1 METDEVAVM
10 LGDGG
15 GEIVVPELAGH
26 ATHSLESVEVAA
38 HEGLEALTVGE
49 LYVELAA
56 VALDQAEG
64 IEFARMALV
73 QQRAEVAP
81 VDFKAFPGRRF
92 HAYVGT
98 LGRDLASRG
107 VQMLFQD
114 AHAAV
119 EPERTEPLRDHHGA
133 GGRVLGEPFGDGW
146 LKRVQLAGPLPCRR
160 PWRRRLQVLGQRAA
174 ADMQMPGDLARRPVL
189 GPVQAMNGIDLVRGQ
204 HLSDARYNGKLVGS
218 P

>member
-64 IEFARMALV
+64 IEFARMPLI

-81 VDFKAFPGRRF
+81 VDFKAFPGDRF
-92 HAYVGT
+92 HAHIGAPGCS
-98 LGRDLASRG
+98 LGAYGL
-107 VQMLFQD
+107 QMRFQN
-114 AHAAV
+114 AHPAD
-119 EPERTEPLRDHHGA
+119 ETE
-133 GGRVLGEPFGDGW
+133 
-146 LKRVQLAGPLPCRR
+146 
-160 PWRRRLQVLGQRAA
+160 
-174 ADMQMPGDLARRPVL
+174 
-189 GPVQAMNGIDLVRGQ
+189 
-204 HLSDARYNGKLVGS
+204 
-218 P
+218 